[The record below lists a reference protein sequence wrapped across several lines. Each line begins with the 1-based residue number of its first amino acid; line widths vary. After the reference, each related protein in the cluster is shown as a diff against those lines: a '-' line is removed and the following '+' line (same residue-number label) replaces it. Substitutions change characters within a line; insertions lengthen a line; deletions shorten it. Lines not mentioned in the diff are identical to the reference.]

1 MAFRMRDIDYRQL
14 AWLLSRLATY
24 PFRALRNDLRIRK
37 AVREFDAVMSDPF
50 APVTEVWVRARAVHW
65 AYNFAMAPRRWQQ
78 ESYRAA
84 RVASEIKRQTGNRI
98 LLWVLFPELGP

>member
-1 MAFRMRDIDYRQL
+1 
-14 AWLLSRLATY
+14 
-24 PFRALRNDLRIRK
+24 
-37 AVREFDAVMSDPF
+37 VREFDAVMSNPF

-65 AYNFAMAPRRWQQ
+65 AYNFAMAPRRWEK